1 MILSKNLIEAVDEN
15 LRLEK
20 SENLDLSENFI
31 SETRGFENMFPSLFT
46 LDLSSNRLLS
56 LFELKFCGEL
66 QYLYDLN
73 VSNNDFC
80 NEE

>member
-20 SENLDLSENFI
+20 LENLDLSENFI

-56 LFELKFCGEL
+56 LFELKLCGEL